1 MSRFWTTCFVVA
13 ALPTLSG
20 CLTSAPR
27 AAPEPLSDR
36 AAALRGSI
44 APTGS
49 VKLSAT
55 AEQRA
60 LQAQYQALQFGTV
73 GQPIPWESDGFRG
86 EITPTQLY
94 RIGSQDCRG
103 YTLVITRGTSKVR
116 QVGSA
121 CRTGADLWT
130 PVA

>member
-1 MSRFWTTCFVVA
+1 MPKIWTTCLVAA
-13 ALPTLSG
+13 ALPFLSG
-20 CLTSAPR
+20 CLTSAAR
-27 AAPEPLSDR
+27 NAPEPLSDR

-44 APTGS
+44 TPTNS
-49 VKLSAT
+49 VKLSPT

-60 LQAQYQALQFGTV
+60 LLAQYQALQFGSV
-73 GQPIPWESDGFRG
+73 GQAVPWESDGFKG

-103 YTLVITRGTSKVR
+103 YTHVITRGSSKVR

>member
-1 MSRFWTTCFVVA
+1 MQKFWTTCLVA
-13 ALPTLSG
+13 SALPFLSG
-20 CLTSAPR
+20 CLTSGAR
-27 AAPEPLSDR
+27 NAPEPLSDR
-36 AAALRGSI
+36 VAALRGSI

-49 VKLSAT
+49 IKLSAG

-73 GQPIPWESDGFRG
+73 GQPVGWEADGFKG

-103 YTLVITRGTSKVR
+103 YTHVITRGTSKVR

-121 CRTGADLWT
+121 CRTSGDLWT

>member
-1 MSRFWTTCFVVA
+1 MSKFRNTCLVLA
-13 ALPTLSG
+13 SLPVLSG

-27 AAPEPLSDR
+27 TAPEPLSDR

-49 VKLSAT
+49 LKLSST

-73 GQPIPWESDGFRG
+73 GQPVPWESDGFKG

-94 RIGSQDCRG
+94 RIGSQDCRA
-103 YTLVITRGTSKVR
+103 YTHVITRGTSEVR

-121 CRTGADLWT
+121 CRSGDDLWT